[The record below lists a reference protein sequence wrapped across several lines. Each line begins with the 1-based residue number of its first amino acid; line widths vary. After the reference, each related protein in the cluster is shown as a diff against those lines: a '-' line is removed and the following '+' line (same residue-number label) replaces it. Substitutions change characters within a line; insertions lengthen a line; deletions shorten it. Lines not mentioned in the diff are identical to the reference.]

1 MNRDYSGTGDRET
14 RWLAM
19 SLQYNELDRRIDEFA
34 QQCGASCPWGC
45 GTCCTADYEPEV
57 TTVEAEF
64 AARWI
69 IDQRPDLEQRFDGIA
84 DREYCIFYDQENP
97 FHCMIYAARPII
109 CRGFGFSGYRDK
121 HGSFVYRPC
130 RHMTLT
136 PVSSSCSEGPLLP
149 DYQVQY
155 TLEYREVQPIS
166 EAIFSAWQK
175 LKYYDSLSGGDDQDE
190 AS

>member
-1 MNRDYSGTGDRET
+1 MDARDDRES

-19 SLQYNELDRRIDEFA
+19 TLQYRDFDKHIDEFS
-34 QQCGASCPWGC
+34 QHCGASCPWGC

-57 TTVEAEF
+57 TEPEAEY

-69 IDQRPDLEQRFDGIA
+69 IAQRNDLEQCFQQLDQRDC
-84 DREYCIFYDQENP
+84 CIFYDQDNP
-97 FHCMIYAARPII
+97 FHCMIYPVRPII

-121 HGSFVYRPC
+121 HGGFVYRPC
-130 RHMTLT
+130 RHMSIT
-136 PVSSSCSEGPLLP
+136 PAEEGRCSDGPLLT

-155 TLEYREVQPIS
+155 TLEYREVRPIS
-166 EAIFSAWQK
+166 EAIHAAWQK
-175 LKYYDSLSGGDDQDE
+175 MKFYASLSDDDHHDE